1 MSQEGNYLI
10 ELKDKW
16 SNYRSAVQHA
26 KDVAVLF
33 GLDSE
38 QYKIAIINMEVE
50 FNIVP
55 KTRLEKLI
63 IWLNKKL

>member
-1 MSQEGNYLI
+1 MSQTGNYSV
-10 ELKDKW
+10 ELKNKW
-16 SNYRSAVQHA
+16 SDYRLAVQQA

-38 QYKIAIINMEVE
+38 QYKIAIMNMEVE

>member
-1 MSQEGNYLI
+1 MSQTGNYSV

-16 SNYRSAVQHA
+16 SDYRLAVQQA

-38 QYKIAIINMEVE
+38 QYKISIMNMEVE